1 MLTFQL
7 EFEKEQDLESFRK
20 KTKTKKNSGE
30 VRELFKQKGDS
41 FEVEKELVWCEIS
54 PLSLYDKIIAYSRG
68 NFLKNFL

>member
-30 VRELFKQKGDS
+30 VRELFKKKGDS

-54 PLSLYDKIIAYSRG
+54 PLSLDDKIIAYSRG
-68 NFLKNFL
+68 NLLKNFL